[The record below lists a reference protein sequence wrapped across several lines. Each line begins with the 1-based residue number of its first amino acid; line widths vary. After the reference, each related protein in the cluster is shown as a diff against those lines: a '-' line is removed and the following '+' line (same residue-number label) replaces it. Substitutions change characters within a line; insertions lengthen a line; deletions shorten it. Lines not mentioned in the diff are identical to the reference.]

1 MKKTIEEFKNQKNEL
16 NSIIVYSIVLGISI
30 NIISSI
36 LSEMFDIQ
44 LWLSLI
50 IWMSISL
57 SVIVVSQIIKLYR
70 LKTSIRLD
78 CLFIADENK
87 KNNLIE
93 VPNYKISTD
102 MKKYFESVDIL

>member
-44 LWLSLI
+44 LWFSLI
-50 IWMSISL
+50 IWVSISL

-70 LKTSIRLD
+70 LKTSMQRSLRKRSHRRPLWVSQVRL
-78 CLFIADENK
+78 
-87 KNNLIE
+87 
-93 VPNYKISTD
+93 
-102 MKKYFESVDIL
+102 